1 MTTAW
6 KSRIIMKER
15 GMTLTELAKR
25 LGISLSTLS
34 DKFRRDN
41 FNERDLRKI
50 ADVLNCD
57 VEIVF
62 SFRDSD
68 SKI

>member
-6 KSRIIMKER
+6 KLRIIMKAR

-62 SFRDSD
+62 NFRDSD

>member
-1 MTTAW
+1 MNTAW
-6 KSRIIMKER
+6 KLRIIMKER

>member
-6 KSRIIMKER
+6 KLRIIMKER

>member
-6 KSRIIMKER
+6 KLRIIMKER

-50 ADVLNCD
+50 ADVLN
-57 VEIVF
+57 
-62 SFRDSD
+62 
-68 SKI
+68 

>member
-6 KSRIIMKER
+6 KLRIIMEER

>member
-1 MTTAW
+1 MNTTNKLRA
-6 KSRIIMKER
+6 IMAAR
-15 GMTLTELAKR
+15 NITVTELARKM
-25 LGISLSTLS
+25 GVVPSNLS

>member
-1 MTTAW
+1 
-6 KSRIIMKER
+6 MKER

>member
-6 KSRIIMKER
+6 KLRIIMKER

-62 SFRDSD
+62 SFRDGD